1 MAKARRGRTTDL
13 TELEDKLAALH
24 SQYDRLR
31 RSVVLFRDLV
41 SVTDTGA
48 LCDALLDGI
57 TREFP
62 VLAAFIGRVHPQ
74 AGVVRI
80 VSRREDGRGRAPDE
94 IPMEHPLI
102 GRLLESPEGN
112 LLVTSRSQAG
122 QEGFFYANSQSLLA
136 VKFRFEGD
144 APDIL
149 VLEADTQSAFTND
162 DLHFVQD
169 LLQTLEATLLNRYS
183 RSRADRE
190 LDLLMEVTRG
200 TTELSADLD
209 EAELSRLLA
218 KVLEI
223 ALSLTRC
230 RTGAA
235 LIVNEET
242 GDLIVEAESF
252 SRERPGT
259 IPKVLRKRAERA
271 SGIVFRV
278 LEDNRT
284 YLANDAAHD
293 VHYIPVFDDTRSAL
307 AVPIP
312 FQDRCIGIVL
322 CESSS
327 EGHFTPDHQ
336 RQVENLARTS
346 APFVRRS
353 QLYEATRAGRAGSGV
368 MIKGRG
374 PAWGAVEKRIERAAA
389 TAATV
394 CLRGESGTGKELV
407 ANSIHF
413 NSARSKDPFV
423 VVNCAAIPAEL
434 LESEL
439 FGHVKGA
446 FTGAVAD
453 RAGAF
458 ETADG
463 GTIFLDEIGDLPPQL
478 QVKLLRVLQNGD
490 VRKVGSDS
498 SRRVD
503 VRVIAATSRDLE
515 TMMGLGRFRE
525 DLYYRLM
532 VVPMYLPPLRDYAGS
547 IPSMIKQFVQDADIA
562 YGRSVVGFSEEAFD
576 SLRKHLFPGNVREL
590 RNIVEQGVLMAEGAH
605 VELADLP
612 PYLRGEVAAP
622 PMPGSLAPLGGPS
635 PSHSPGHAARRGPV
649 VRTPPTL
656 EAVDIQLDGADWA
669 WKELKDQVL
678 RRFEERYLA
687 ALLRTTDGNVSRA
700 AELAG
705 IHRVNLHKM
714 IKRHDSGES

>member
-1 MAKARRGRTTDL
+1 MAKARRSRKDEL
-13 TELEDKLAALH
+13 TEVEDRLADLRV
-24 SQYDRLR
+24 QYDRLR
-31 RSVVLFRDLV
+31 RSVMLYRELV
-41 SVTDTGA
+41 SVTDTAA
-48 LCDALLDGI
+48 LYEGLLDGI

-62 VLAAFIGRVHPQ
+62 VAALLGRVHPQ

-80 VSRREDGRGRAPDE
+80 VSRREDQAKGTAPDE
-94 IPMEHPLI
+94 VPLDHPLI
-102 GRLLESPEGN
+102 ERLLGSNEGTVLVANRAQAGDDGLFYES
-112 LLVTSRSQAG
+112 SRSC
-122 QEGFFYANSQSLLA
+122 LA
-136 VKFRFEGD
+136 VTFRFEGD
-144 APDIL
+144 APDVLI
-149 VLEADTQSAFTND
+149 LEADADNAFTGD
-162 DLHFVQD
+162 DLHFIVD

-190 LDLLMEVTRG
+190 LDLLMEVARG
-200 TTELSADLD
+200 PGELSADLD
-209 EAELSRLLA
+209 EAELSRLAA

-223 ALSLTRC
+223 ALSVTRC
-230 RTGAA
+230 RTGAV
-235 LIVNEET
+235 LLTDEET
-242 GDLIVEAESF
+242 GDLHVEAETF
-252 SRERPGT
+252 SRERPGK
-259 IPKVLRKRAERA
+259 IPRVLKKRAERA

-293 VHYIPVFDDTRSAL
+293 VHYIPIFDDTRAAL

-312 FQDRCIGIVL
+312 FQDRCVGIVL
-322 CESSS
+322 CEASS
-327 EGHFTPDHQ
+327 EGHFTADHQ
-336 RQVENLARTS
+336 RQVENLARTA
-346 APFVRRS
+346 APFVRRA
-353 QLYEATRAGRAGSGV
+353 QLYQATRTARGGAGV

-374 PAWGAVEKRIERAAA
+374 PAWSAVEKRIERASA
-389 TAATV
+389 TSATV

-413 NSARSKDPFV
+413 NSARSKLPFV
-423 VVNCAAIPAEL
+423 VVNCAAIPSEL

-478 QVKLLRVLQNGD
+478 QVKLLRVLANGD
-490 VRKVGSDS
+490 VRKVGADAN
-498 SRRVD
+498 RRVD

-532 VVPMYLPPLRDYAGS
+532 VVPMYLPPLRDYAAS
-547 IPSMIKQFVQDADIA
+547 IPSMAKQFVQDANIR
-562 YGRSVVGFSEEAFD
+562 YGRSVVGLSDGAREA
-576 SLRKHLFPGNVREL
+576 LRRHQFPGNVREL

-605 VELADLP
+605 VKFADLP

-622 PMPGSLAPLGGPS
+622 PMPGSLGGPGAVAVAAAPRHTPKAP
-635 PSHSPGHAARRGPV
+635 PSFDPA
-649 VRTPPTL
+649 
-656 EAVDIQLDGADWA
+656 EVDLDASDWA
-669 WKELKDQVL
+669 WKSLKEQVL
-678 RRFEERYLA
+678 RRFEERYLD

-714 IKRHDSGES
+714 IKRREGES